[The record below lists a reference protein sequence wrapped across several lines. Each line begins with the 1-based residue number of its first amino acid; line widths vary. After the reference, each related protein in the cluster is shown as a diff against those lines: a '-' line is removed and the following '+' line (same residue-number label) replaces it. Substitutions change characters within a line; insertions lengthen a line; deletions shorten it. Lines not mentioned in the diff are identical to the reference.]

1 MAKNTD
7 KYKIDEVKMITLGDG
22 QVGKSSLII
31 QFIENKF
38 SFTYLSTIG
47 LDFKQKT
54 VTLPNN
60 KEVKIR
66 IFDTAGQERFKSI
79 AVNYIK
85 KANGVLLVYDI
96 TSQESFNSVGKWIN
110 DIKEAMGDKV
120 CMILVGNKI
129 DLPKRVIT
137 KEMGEKK
144 AQEFNIHFYETSCKT
159 GENVEKAFFDLAE
172 QILIKTNGKE
182 ENNIKLV
189 TKVKKKNKCCL

>member
-7 KYKIDEVKMITLGDG
+7 KYKIDEVKIITLGDG

-47 LDFKQKT
+47 LDFKQKK

-85 KANGVLLVYDI
+85 KADGVLLVYDI

-137 KEMGEKK
+137 KEMGEEK
-144 AQEFNIHFYETSCKT
+144 AKDFNIHFFETSCKT

>member
-7 KYKIDEVKMITLGDG
+7 KYKIDEVKIITLGDG

-85 KANGVLLVYDI
+85 KADGVLLVYDI

-137 KEMGEKK
+137 KEMGEEK
-144 AQEFNIHFYETSCKT
+144 AKDFNIHFFETSCKT